1 MRVSI
6 TLNLFRRHYNQVYRL
21 SHPVQV
27 HINIADE
34 LSLIEFSLLDHKKI
48 DIAMRTHFV
57 ASRGAKQD
65 DPIRLGNGD
74 DTPNDLTQDL

>member
-21 SHPVQV
+21 SHPMQV

-34 LSLIEFSLLDHKKI
+34 LSLIEFSLLDHQEI
-48 DIAMRTHFV
+48 DIAMRTHF
-57 ASRGAKQD
+57 ATSRRAKQD
-65 DPIRLGNGD
+65 DPLRLGNGD
-74 DTPNDLTQDL
+74 DTPNDLTQEF